1 MIPLV
6 CNLVTGRSKKDRE
19 RKDYLNPGL
28 ALTEPRLAHKCLAQ
42 TIGTRV
48 ILVNP
53 NQTSET
59 FPVLSLY
66 ISKRCV
72 NWITLL
78 LCFIYFQL
86 QSARLSN
93 S

>member
-1 MIPLV
+1 M
-6 CNLVTGRSKKDRE
+6 KDRE
-19 RKDYLNPGL
+19 GKDYLNPGL
-28 ALTEPRLAHKCLAQ
+28 ALTEPRLAHNRKMCRSK
-42 TIGTRV
+42 IGIRV
-48 ILVNP
+48 MLVNP

-66 ISKRCV
+66 ISKHCV
-72 NWITLL
+72 NWISLL

-93 S
+93 SLKFLFFTR